1 MASYLRRGRQ
11 SCQRGAT
18 HRRRSGQMVTGR
30 DEEVKELVLNDPR
43 LGGRNLRIRESG
55 SGIQKAD
62 LSLEVEVHG
71 SLHHMVR
78 ELSREDAQVL
88 RDWLD
93 EWLSTPPDP
102 DDELIEQMVDKANQL
117 PDPRFWFDPGQTK
130 ETNKYNMRALLRI
143 VREHDAKKK

>member
-1 MASYLRRGRQ
+1 
-11 SCQRGAT
+11 
-18 HRRRSGQMVTGR
+18 MVTGR

-78 ELSREDAQVL
+78 ELSREDARTL

-102 DDELIEQMVDKANQL
+102 DAEILSRIQNAIKDSNARGDDLPIHHARVALNVIRMYSDKMS
-117 PDPRFWFDPGQTK
+117 G
-130 ETNKYNMRALLRI
+130 
-143 VREHDAKKK
+143 V